1 VRFVDDDVDGLVEA
15 LQGSLKHQILKT
27 LRVETTE
34 LRTMKLRPSDVIID
48 TVSVAELRISS
59 RMRFWIS
66 NKDTVDERVES

>member
-15 LQGSLKHQILKT
+15 LQGSLKHQIMKT

-34 LRTMKLRPSDVIID
+34 SRTMKLRPSDVIID

-59 RMRFWIS
+59 RMRFRIS
-66 NKDTVDERVES
+66 NKDTVDESVES